1 MYAFIEVT
9 SLSTGRKIM
18 LNLDHIISL
27 SKTDSGLADIH
38 TNQTVFTTH
47 ETYDQLIS
55 DMKESKVRW
64 LKR

>member
-18 LNLDHIISL
+18 LNLDQIISI

-38 TNQTVFTTH
+38 TNHAVFTTD
-47 ETYDQLIS
+47 ETYDQLVS
-55 DMKESKVRW
+55 DMKKSKVEW
-64 LKR
+64 SKR

>member
-47 ETYDQLIS
+47 ETYDQLVS
-55 DMKESKVRW
+55 DLKEARVGWSK
-64 LKR
+64 K